1 MASPEAAFAGPSW
14 ALPRGRGAG
23 SRCRAEGT
31 REIGFVWRKR
41 FRAEPPVSR
50 RPSGPGRPS
59 RTQGGE
65 SLLYPSCQSPQV
77 RCLSILPLAIELYGY
92 HIAACI
98 GRQGKS
104 GRENIWRSLPVCLW
118 EDSGMRVAA
127 SSGSLAM
134 GGLSAACGA
143 IRAPGVAP
151 SPSPSDL
158 TLPPVAFQSPKHGC
172 PKDCPARP
180 SAGTKYVRAQRR

>member
-1 MASPEAAFAGPSW
+1 MAQLRQPCHSF
-14 ALPRGRGAG
+14 
-23 SRCRAEGT
+23 
-31 REIGFVWRKR
+31 
-41 FRAEPPVSR
+41 
-50 RPSGPGRPS
+50 
-59 RTQGGE
+59 
-65 SLLYPSCQSPQV
+65 QV

-134 GGLSAACGA
+134 GGLSAACGD
-143 IRAPGVAP
+143 IPAPGVAP

-158 TLPPVAFQSPKHGC
+158 TLRYKETQFFRSVTVVFLSRTQ
-172 PKDCPARP
+172 
-180 SAGTKYVRAQRR
+180 